1 MSIKILRKN
10 TFQLKNTPLQK
21 SLFAKEESPI
31 ILIEFRRDKLILN
44 EEAIEILKNINEN
57 LIIVSIFGKERT
69 GKSYLMNLLLNP
81 EENSKITKGFK
92 ISSQQN
98 SSVKG
103 IWLWNTPIPKPNSKD
118 KIIFIDSEVI
128 NSDNIYEQVSG
139 SKLLALLLLISTFF
153 IYNTMGDI
161 DSDSLNDL
169 ELLIHLGD
177 SIGINENVNKDKLI
191 SEICPKF
198 IWAMRDFNLKKLSP
212 KNKKKMTSD
221 DYMEKCLKERFDG
234 EHKNEINMIKENFIK
249 YFKKRECITLPRP
262 VQEEKDLVMLKK
274 KQVNELEDDF
284 INEFLKLKKKIYN
297 LSKGK
302 IIKGKK
308 LNGPTVAYLI
318 SQFIKIIND
327 ENIPNINE
335 IIKQMVIFDIDNS
348 YNQAKNY
355 YKEKLEKLK
364 NNEVDLDIKEI
375 YSIKYEA
382 IKEYMSILEKYS
394 DITKNNLYLNEY
406 NMKKEKLVKDIEKS
420 ISQELSVLLLNNSN
434 EQLFNDKDK
443 VSNIG
448 FKKSTELI
456 EDYLND
462 LCEIKINSDDAV
474 INDKDFDLFIK
485 KDIDKTKNIIDLI
498 VKNEELYSDND
509 SNSSNEEKLKNKE
522 LNINTEKGK
531 DYDYEA
537 LKKELKNTEKLAL
550 ELIGKFTKLVEKRD
564 KFRKSNLKPKTF
576 HGRHSLKVFS
586 SKLVNNYFKEENICE
601 IASEEHPPERCNCKM
616 DSFNNCN
623 IL

>member
-1 MSIKILRKN
+1 MSTKILKKN
-10 TFQLKNTPLQK
+10 TFQSKNTPLQK
-21 SLFAKEESPI
+21 SLFAKEECPI
-31 ILIEFRRDKLILN
+31 NLIEFRKDKLILN

-118 KIIFIDSEVI
+118 KIIFIDSAVI
-128 NSDNIYEQVSG
+128 NSENIYEQVSG
-139 SKLLALLLLISTFF
+139 SKLLALLLLISSFF

-161 DSDSLNDL
+161 DSHSLNDL

-198 IWAMRDFNLKKLSP
+198 IWAMRDFNLKKLSH

-262 VQEEKDLVMLKK
+262 VQEEKDLAMLKK
-274 KQVNELEDDF
+274 KHVNELEDDF

-302 IIKGKK
+302 LIKGKK
-308 LNGPTVAYLI
+308 LNGPTVAFLI
-318 SQFIKIIND
+318 SQFIKIING

-335 IIKQMVIFDIDNS
+335 IIKQMIIFDIDNS
-348 YNQAKNY
+348 YNQARNY

-382 IKEYMSILEKYS
+382 IKEYMSILEKHS
-394 DITKNNLYLNEY
+394 DITKNNLYLNEF

-420 ISQELSVLLLNNSN
+420 INQELSVLFLNNSY
-434 EQLFNDKDK
+434 EHLFNEKDK
-443 VSNIG
+443 GSNKE
-448 FKKSTELI
+448 FKKSAELI

-522 LNINTEKGK
+522 ININTEKGK
-531 DYDYEA
+531 DYDYDT
-537 LKKELKNTEKLAL
+537 LKKELKNTEKHAL
-550 ELIGKFTKLVEKRD
+550 ELNGKFTKLVEKRD
-564 KFRKSNLKPKTF
+564 KFRKNIFNPKASYR
-576 HGRHSLKVFS
+576 RHSLKVFS
-586 SKLVNNYFKEENICE
+586 SKLINNYFNEENICE
-601 IASEEHPPERCNCKM
+601 IASEEHPPEKCNCKM